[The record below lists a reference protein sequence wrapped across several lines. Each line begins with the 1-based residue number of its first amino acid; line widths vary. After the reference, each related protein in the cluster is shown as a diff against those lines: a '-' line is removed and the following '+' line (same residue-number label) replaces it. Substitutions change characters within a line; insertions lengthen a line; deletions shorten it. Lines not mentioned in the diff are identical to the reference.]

1 MLVFSTLHF
10 QPPSTVSFFNSVSP
24 SLLCLFVL
32 SLPLEVNEDVFYWG
46 ASQLRGGIGCAEW
59 DCTLYTYIYIYISIY
74 STVSVHVDA
83 QATVCH
89 THTFLV
95 FSILFCL
102 KGTGCSL

>member
-46 ASQLRGGIGCAEW
+46 ASQLRDGIGCAEW
-59 DCTLYTYIYIYISIY
+59 DCTLYTYIYIYIY
-74 STVSVHVDA
+74 LYTVLCLCMWMHRPLYVI
-83 QATVCH
+83 H
-89 THTFLV
+89 TRFLSLV
-95 FSILFCL
+95 F
-102 KGTGCSL
+102 CSV